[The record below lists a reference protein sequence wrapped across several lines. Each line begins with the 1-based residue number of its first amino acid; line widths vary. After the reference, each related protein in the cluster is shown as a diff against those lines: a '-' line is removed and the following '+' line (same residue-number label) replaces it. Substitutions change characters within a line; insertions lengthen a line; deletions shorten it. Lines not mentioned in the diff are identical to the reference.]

1 MAIANALAFLLY
13 LCCSVILIRGFV
25 TRDTSRPVKSLPIG
39 IMTILALVFHAAHLF
54 FVMHAAGGWDLS
66 LMTMLSIAAWIM
78 AFLAFIGGF
87 RWPDSPPGI
96 IVYPLVALILMMV
109 FEVPSVSN
117 KQLQDPALEW
127 HILLSITAYSLLML
141 AAIQAI
147 VLAIQEKQLRQHQ
160 AGGLLRKL
168 PPMQTLERGLF
179 QLIISGFALLTLG
192 LITGFIFVENFWAQ
206 HLAHKTILSIIAW
219 AVFAGLLW
227 GRHQYGWRGQTSVRW
242 TLAGFG
248 FLLLAYVGSKIVL
261 EYILQVS

>member
-25 TRDTSRPVKSLPIG
+25 KRDTSRPVKSLPIG

-54 FVMHAAGGWDLS
+54 FVMHAAGGWDLN
-66 LMTMLSIAAWIM
+66 LMTMLSITAWIM
-78 AFLAFIGGF
+78 AFLAFLGGF

-109 FEVPSVSN
+109 FEVPSASN

-147 VLAIQEKQLRQHQ
+147 VLAIQEKQLRQHH
-160 AGGLLRKL
+160 AGG
-168 PPMQTLERGLF
+168 
-179 QLIISGFALLTLG
+179 
-192 LITGFIFVENFWAQ
+192 
-206 HLAHKTILSIIAW
+206 
-219 AVFAGLLW
+219 
-227 GRHQYGWRGQTSVRW
+227 
-242 TLAGFG
+242 
-248 FLLLAYVGSKIVL
+248 
-261 EYILQVS
+261 